1 MPEAEEALLVRTH
14 DCTQPQLLPV
24 GEESVVVRTYD
35 CTQLVPET
43 EESVVVRTHDCTQL
57 VPGAEKALVVRTHAQ
72 DLQTRDKREYRI
84 IWRHNTRSK
93 QSLVR
98 S

>member
-1 MPEAEEALLVRTH
+1 M
-14 DCTQPQLLPV
+14 
-24 GEESVVVRTYD
+24 VVRTYD

-43 EESVVVRTHDCTQL
+43 EESVVVRHDCTQLVPQAEKSLIVRTHNCTQL
-57 VPGAEKALVVRTHAQ
+57 VPGAEKALVVRTHVQ

-84 IWRHNTRSK
+84 VWRHNTRNK